1 MIFIRL
7 LGEIFREKRK
17 NKKLTL
23 EALSKLTDISISEL
37 SKLENGLIRE
47 PSSVFL
53 YRLSN
58 VLEIDFEE
66 VLRHRWCRYPEKLK
80 KAGIKPW

>member
-7 LGEIFREKRK
+7 LGEIFKEKRK
-17 NKKLTL
+17 SKKLTL
-23 EALSKLTDISISEL
+23 EALSKITDISIAEL
-37 SKLENGLIRE
+37 SMLENGLIRE
-47 PSSVFL
+47 PNSVFL

-58 VLEIDFEE
+58 VLEIDYEE

-80 KAGIKPW
+80 KVGIKPW

>member
-17 NKKLTL
+17 SKKLTL
-23 EALSKLTDISISEL
+23 EALSKITDISIAEL
-37 SKLENGLIRE
+37 SMLENGLIRE

-58 VLEIDFEE
+58 VLEIHYEE

-80 KAGIKPW
+80 KVGIKPW

>member
-1 MIFIRL
+1 M
-7 LGEIFREKRK
+7 
-17 NKKLTL
+17 
-23 EALSKLTDISISEL
+23 
-37 SKLENGLIRE
+37 LENGLIRE

-58 VLEIDFEE
+58 VLEIDYEE

>member
-1 MIFIRL
+1 MPILI
-7 LGEIFREKRK
+7 LGEILKEKRIK
-17 NKKLTL
+17 MKLSL
-23 EALSKLTDISISEL
+23 KALSKLTNISISEL

-58 VLEIDFEE
+58 ILNLDYNEM
-66 VLRHRWCRYPEKLK
+66 LK
-80 KAGIKPW
+80 YRFASYYKKRELLGAK